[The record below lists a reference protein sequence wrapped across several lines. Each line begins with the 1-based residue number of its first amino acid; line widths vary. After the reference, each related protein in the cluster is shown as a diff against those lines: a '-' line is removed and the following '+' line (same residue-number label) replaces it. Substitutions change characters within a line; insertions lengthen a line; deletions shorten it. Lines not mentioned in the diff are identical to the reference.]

1 MMTCD
6 TARGRLEEL
15 FDGELHG
22 DDAASVQAHVH
33 ACAACAAEIAAFK
46 RLEDVLR
53 GAPAGARP
61 DGERYLARVKER
73 TRARE
78 NSRWTALLPLAAAA
92 MLMIGLAWVLA
103 SPTPSKGTDISA
115 LVDEY
120 RTADA
125 ERQAAIEKK
134 LQAGGADA
142 IVQLK
147 ALVQSGLPQR
157 QQAAAVILARYQDK
171 SVTQWLVDYS
181 NREPASPDVLLLE
194 IGSEPSDDELV
205 GSAFDLLR
213 SSKTREDGFSVLRKL
228 HKGGLNRQAA
238 YAMVDRVK
246 GLLASPSPKDQELG
260 LEVLR
265 TVGVKFPLPDLVDLL
280 DVPELGDKAYEFL
293 KQQTNKD
300 YGRDKKAWA
309 EYFGRRL

>member
-15 FDGELHG
+15 FDSELRG
-22 DDAASVQAHVH
+22 DEAAAVQAHVD
-33 ACAACAAEIAAFK
+33 ACAACAAEIASFR
-46 RLEDVLR
+46 RLEEVLR

-61 DGERYLARVKER
+61 DGERYLARVKEK

-78 NSRWTALLPLAAAA
+78 RSRWLAFVPVAAAA
-92 MLMIGLAWVLA
+92 VLMIGLAWVLA
-103 SPTPSKGTDISA
+103 APPAPKGTDISA
-115 LVDEY
+115 LVDEFGS
-120 RTADA
+120 ADA
-125 ERQAAIEKK
+125 ARQEAIEAK
-134 LQAGGADA
+134 LHAAGGDA
-142 IVQLK
+142 VAQLK
-147 ALVQSGLPQR
+147 AFVRSGAPRR
-157 QQAAAVILARYQDK
+157 QQSAAVLLARYKDK

-181 NREPASPDVLLLE
+181 NRESASQDVELLE
-194 IGSEPSDDELV
+194 IGTEPSDDELV
-205 GSAFDLLR
+205 GSAFDLMR
-213 SSKTREDGFSVLRKL
+213 SSKTREDGLMVLRKL

-246 GLLASPSPKDQELG
+246 GLLASPSPRDQELG
-260 LEVLR
+260 LEVLK